1 MVKFRKKITA
11 ENPVV
16 MIAAWPGMGSVAIK
30 AASYLKDA
38 LKAQEIAE
46 LESKEMFFPN
56 DAWIDNGILKTP
68 SAPEGKL
75 YFFKNKTGKEDLI
88 VFIGQAQPSPEKNQ
102 KYVDEI
108 LEIAKKF
115 KIVRIYTFAAMP
127 SPIDHFKEPGVL
139 AVATD
144 KRILENLKKLP
155 VKIMSSGQI
164 SGLNGLFLAMAS
176 HAGFSGA
183 CLLAEIP
190 LYAVQIE
197 NPRASLAILE
207 TLSKFSGI
215 KVDLEQLKSQAKL
228 MQEEI
233 ERLIDYLKTPEEEL
247 NRPITEEEIEK
258 IKNMLAAQDKL
269 PVSAKNKIEELFSL
283 SKNDVARASELK
295 QELDNWGVYKEY
307 EDRFLD
313 LFKKKQKKEN

>member
-1 MVKFRKKITA
+1 MVKFRKRTTSAK
-11 ENPVV
+11 PVI
-16 MIAAWPGMGSVAIK
+16 MIAAWPGMGSVAFK
-30 AASYLKDA
+30 AASYLKDVI
-38 LKAQEIAE
+38 KAQEIAQ
-46 LESKEMFFPN
+46 LESKELFFPN
-56 DAWIDNGILKTP
+56 DAWIDSGLLKMP
-68 SAPEGKL
+68 EAPEGKF
-75 YFFKNKTGKEDLI
+75 YFYKRKSDKEDLI
-88 VFIGQAQPSPEKNQ
+88 IFIGQAQPSPEKNQ
-102 KYVDEI
+102 QYVGEI

-115 KIVRIYTFAAMP
+115 KIKQIYTFAAMP
-127 SPIDHFKEPGVL
+127 APIDHLKEPEVL
-139 AVATD
+139 AVTTD
-144 KRILENLKKLP
+144 KKLLDSLKKIP

-164 SGLNGLFLAMAS
+164 SGLNGLFLAMAKEL
-176 HAGFSGA
+176 GFPGT

-197 NPRASLAILE
+197 NPRASLAVLE
-207 TLSKFSGI
+207 TFGKLSAIKF
-215 KVDLEQLKSQAKL
+215 DLEQLRSQAKS

-283 SKNDVARASELK
+283 SKNDIAKASELK
-295 QELDNWGVYKEY
+295 QELDKWGIYKEY

>member
-1 MVKFRKKITA
+1 MVKFRKRITSA
-11 ENPVV
+11 KPAI
-16 MIAAWPGMGSVAIK
+16 MIAAWPGMGSVAFK
-30 AASYLKDA
+30 AANYLKDA
-38 LKAQEIAE
+38 MKAQEIAQ
-46 LESKEMFFPN
+46 LESKELFFPN
-56 DAWIDNGILKTP
+56 DAWIDSGLLKMP
-68 SAPEGKL
+68 EAPEGKF
-75 YFFKNKTGKEDLI
+75 YFYKNKSDKEDLI
-88 VFIGQAQPSPEKNQ
+88 IFIGQAQPSPEKNQ
-102 KYVDEI
+102 QYVGEI

-115 KIVRIYTFAAMP
+115 KIKQIYTFAAMP
-127 SPIDHFKEPGVL
+127 APIDHLKEPEVL

-144 KRILENLKKLP
+144 KKLLDGLKKVP

-164 SGLNGLFLAMAS
+164 SGLNGLFLAMARES
-176 HAGFSGA
+176 GFSGT

-197 NPRASLAILE
+197 NPRASLAVLE
-207 TLSKFSGI
+207 AFSKLSAIKF
-215 KVDLEQLKSQAKL
+215 DLEQLRSQAKS

-283 SKNDVARASELK
+283 SKNDIAKASELK
-295 QELDNWGVYKEY
+295 QELDKWGIYKEY